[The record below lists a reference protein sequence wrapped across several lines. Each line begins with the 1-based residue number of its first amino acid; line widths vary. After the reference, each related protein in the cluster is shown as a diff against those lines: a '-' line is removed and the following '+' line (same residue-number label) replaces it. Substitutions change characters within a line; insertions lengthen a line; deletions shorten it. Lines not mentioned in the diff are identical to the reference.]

1 MSILTGNNQIK
12 SVSAGEFF
20 GYLFSIRDIAHLTH
34 LAQPDKSLA
43 THKAL
48 NELYD
53 EILDMIDGIVESYQ
67 GIYGIVSITIPATT
81 SSKTPLQSVEGCYS
95 YIEKNRSIFKES
107 WIQNEIDNVC
117 KLLAG
122 VIYKLKFV
130 K

>member
-1 MSILTGNNQIK
+1 MSILNVK
-12 SVSAGEFF
+12 SVNAGEFF

-67 GIYGIVSITIPATT
+67 GIYGIINITIPSTT
-81 SSKTPLQSVEGCYS
+81 SSKNIISTIEECYS
-95 YIEKNRSIFKES
+95 YIDRNRSIFKES
-107 WIQNEIDNVC
+107 WIQNEIDNIC
-117 KLLAG
+117 KLLAE
-122 VIYKLKFV
+122 ILYKLKFV